1 MSDSLIELEDI
12 HFSYGDKPLL
22 SGVSLKLGFKDKL
35 GITGPNGAG
44 KTTLAEIIMG
54 FLRPQRGRVLFK
66 GRELKDEKDFYEI
79 RTKVGYV
86 FQDPDDQLFCPTV
99 FEDVAFGPLNLGL
112 RGREL
117 EKRVSRALDT
127 LGISHLRDKVTYR
140 LSGGEKRLVSIASV
154 LAMEPEGLILDEPLN
169 GLDREFSNRVEELV
183 KGLDKA
189 MIVIAH
195 DLSFLRRVCGRV
207 FKLEG
212 GRLEELHL

>member
-1 MSDSLIELEDI
+1 MSDSLIELENI
-12 HFSYGDKPLL
+12 HFSYGDRPLL
-22 SGVSLKLGFKDKL
+22 NGVSLKLGLKDRF

-54 FLRPQRGRVLFK
+54 FLRPQSGRVLFK
-66 GRELKDEKDFYEI
+66 GRELKDERDFYGI

-112 RGREL
+112 KGREL
-117 EKRVSRALDT
+117 EERVSWALNT
-127 LGISHLRDKVTYR
+127 LGIAHLREKVTYK

-169 GLDREFSNRVEELV
+169 GLDGRFSSRVEELI
-183 KGLDKA
+183 KGLDKP

-195 DLSFLRRVCGRV
+195 DLSFLSRVCGRV